1 MAPVTDPRGIN
12 LEGIADGD
20 LLRYD
25 ATPGQFVKL
34 TPPTAPVVP
43 AAIAGGESPT
53 EAEFNALRAAL
64 ATLVANLTAAGLIK
78 AP

>member
-25 ATPGQFVKL
+25 TTPGQFVKL
-34 TPPTAPVVP
+34 TPPDAPVVP
-43 AAIAGGESPT
+43 AAITGGEPPT
-53 EAEFNALRAAL
+53 EAEYNALRLAL
-64 ATLVANLTAAGLIK
+64 ATLVADLTTAGLLQ